1 MFADMEPA
9 RITDTNLN
17 ISQDLQVKLG
27 ETLKIFC
34 KSQGNPE
41 PKIYW
46 LKVSS
51 VPLSVGR

>member
-17 ISQDLQVKLG
+17 ISLDLEVNLG

-34 KSQGNPE
+34 KSEGKPE
-41 PKIYW
+41 PETYW
-46 LKVSS
+46 LKVSTAA
-51 VPLSVGR
+51 LSVGC